1 MAGADITQFTRLDEL
16 MQTAAGR
23 TTRQSAKPL
32 EGDTGHIFMLGK
44 ITREQLVDTI
54 RLQLAGMGFVLGSF
68 QRHRLQA
75 IFQLYLGTESH
86 GLETDG
92 LRTYLVRG
100 LYGRALQRDLNSI
113 CMEARRTGI
122 DCRDRDVNRFV
133 YSKEVKEYH
142 PFRQYMEWLPEWD
155 GKDRVSDLARRVSS
169 EPLWVEGFHRWM
181 LALASQ
187 WMGSNRMHANSLAPI
202 LVSERQ
208 GCQKSTFCKSLMP
221 SSLVRYYTD
230 SVDLSASTQMEQKLG
245 LFGLINLDEFDRL
258 PDRKMALLKNWMQM
272 AGMNVRKA
280 HAKHFHPLPRLAS
293 FIGTTNQKNL
303 LSDPTGSRRF
313 LCVEVQSKINCE
325 GIEHDQIY
333 AQLKNE
339 LQKGERHWFTSA
351 EEEAIMRSNEA
362 FYKRPIEEDV
372 FHACFR
378 AACPG
383 DLNVHPLSAASIFQI
398 LKEKNP
404 AAMRSSTAS
413 NFGKV
418 LTALHIERKHTRYG
432 NLYQVVPLTLHTFHR
447 I

>member
-1 MAGADITQFTRLDEL
+1 MKTVLDFLGQLWFRFLKSNGPITIPH
-16 MQTAAGR
+16 QTEGK
-23 TTRQSAKPL
+23 AKRFSDNNSILQKSL
-32 EGDTGHIFMLGK
+32 ETF
-44 ITREQLVDTI
+44 
-54 RLQLAGMGFVLGSF
+54 LQEIIEFRFNLLSEE
-68 QRHRLQA
+68 
-75 IFQLYLGTESH
+75 TESRYKRS
-86 GLETDG
+86 EADRFYPVT
-92 LRTYLVRG
+92 
-100 LYGRALQRDLNSI
+100 QRDLNSI

-187 WMGSNRMHANSLAPI
+187 WMGSDRMHANSLAPI

-362 FYKRPIEEDV
+362 FYKSPIEEDV

-383 DLNVHPLSAASIFQI
+383 DLNVNAASETYVIEI
-398 LKEKNP
+398 IP
-404 AAMRSSTAS
+404 ST
-413 NFGKV
+413 
-418 LTALHIERKHTRYG
+418 
-432 NLYQVVPLTLHTFHR
+432 
-447 I
+447 

>member
-1 MAGADITQFTRLDEL
+1 MKTVLDFLGQLWFRFLKSNGPITIPH
-16 MQTAAGR
+16 QTEGK
-23 TTRQSAKPL
+23 AKRFSDNNSILQKSL
-32 EGDTGHIFMLGK
+32 ETF
-44 ITREQLVDTI
+44 
-54 RLQLAGMGFVLGSF
+54 LQEIIEFRFNLLSEE
-68 QRHRLQA
+68 
-75 IFQLYLGTESH
+75 TESRYKRS
-86 GLETDG
+86 EADRFYPVT
-92 LRTYLVRG
+92 
-100 LYGRALQRDLNSI
+100 QRDLNSI

-187 WMGSNRMHANSLAPI
+187 WMGSDRMHANSLAPI

-325 GIEHDQIY
+325 GIEHVQIY

-383 DLNVHPLSAASIFQI
+383 DLNVNAASETYVIEI
-398 LKEKNP
+398 IP
-404 AAMRSSTAS
+404 ST
-413 NFGKV
+413 
-418 LTALHIERKHTRYG
+418 
-432 NLYQVVPLTLHTFHR
+432 
-447 I
+447 

>member
-1 MAGADITQFTRLDEL
+1 MAGADITQFTRLDKL
-16 MQTAAGR
+16 MQAAAGR
-23 TTRQSAKPL
+23 TARQAAKPL

-44 ITREQLVDTI
+44 IACEQLVDAL

-142 PFRQYMEWLPEWD
+142 PFRQYMERLPEWD

-303 LSDPTGSRRF
+303 LSAPTGSRRF

-383 DLNVHPLSAASIFQI
+383 DLNVNAAVKPMSSKSSLALKSSLQLLICQHGDNRLSIRGQVRVRTREQGGDQMIHLFQ
-398 LKEKNP
+398 
-404 AAMRSSTAS
+404 
-413 NFGKV
+413 G
-418 LTALHIERKHTRYG
+418 
-432 NLYQVVPLTLHTFHR
+432 
-447 I
+447 

>member
-1 MAGADITQFTRLDEL
+1 MKTVLDFLGQLWLRFLKPDGSITVPHPNE
-16 MQTAAGR
+16 GK
-23 TTRQSAKPL
+23 AKRSSNSNSILQKSL
-32 EGDTGHIFMLGK
+32 ETF
-44 ITREQLVDTI
+44 
-54 RLQLAGMGFVLGSF
+54 LQERIEFRFNLLSEE
-68 QRHRLQA
+68 
-75 IFQLYLGTESH
+75 TEYRYKQ
-86 GLETDG
+86 LETD
-92 LRTYLVRG
+92 RFYPVT
-100 LYGRALQRDLNSI
+100 QRDLNSI

-303 LSDPTGSRRF
+303 LSAPTGSRRF
-313 LCVEVQSKINCE
+313 LCVEVKHDIDCTH
-325 GIEHDQIY
+325 IEHDQIF
-333 AQLKNE
+333 AQLKAELSAGRRNWFTKKEEGE
-339 LQKGERHWFTSA
+339 LQRHNEKFYRTSLV
-351 EEEAIMRSNEA
+351 EEVLASR
-362 FYKRPIEEDV
+362 
-372 FHACFR
+372 FR
-378 AACPG
+378 TPLAHEKSLDLTAA
-383 DLNVHPLSAASIFQI
+383 DIFSELQTA
-398 LKEKNP
+398 NP
-404 AAMRSSTAS
+404 AAMRGS
-413 NFGKV
+413 NPMRFGQV
-418 LTALHIERKHTRYG
+418 LLRAGLKRRHTEYG
-432 NLYQVVPLTLHTFHR
+432 NVYEVVRRLDVSAGKPMNRGIQGGLNELQEEK
-447 I
+447 

>member
-1 MAGADITQFTRLDEL
+1 M
-16 MQTAAGR
+16 
-23 TTRQSAKPL
+23 
-32 EGDTGHIFMLGK
+32 
-44 ITREQLVDTI
+44 
-54 RLQLAGMGFVLGSF
+54 
-68 QRHRLQA
+68 
-75 IFQLYLGTESH
+75 
-86 GLETDG
+86 
-92 LRTYLVRG
+92 
-100 LYGRALQRDLNSI
+100 
-113 CMEARRTGI
+113 GI
-122 DCRDRDVNRFV
+122 DCWDRDVNRFV
-133 YSKEVKEYH
+133 YSREVKEYH
-142 PFRQYMEWLPEWD
+142 PFRQYMERLPEWD
-155 GKDRVSDLARRVSS
+155 GNDRVSDLARRVSS

-187 WMGSNRMHANSLAPI
+187 WMGSDRMHANSLAPI

-221 SSLVRYYTD
+221 YSLVRYYTD

-280 HAKHFHPLPRLAS
+280 HAKHFRPLPRLAS

-313 LCVEVQSKINCE
+313 LCVEVQGKINCE

-333 AQLKNE
+333 AQLKDE
-339 LQKGERHWFTSA
+339 LQKGERHWFTSG

-362 FYKRPIEEDV
+362 FYKRPIEGDV

-404 AAMRSSTAS
+404 AEIGRAH
-413 NFGKV
+413 V
-418 LTALHIERKHTRYG
+418 
-432 NLYQVVPLTLHTFHR
+432 
-447 I
+447 

>member
-1 MAGADITQFTRLDEL
+1 MKTVLDFLGQLWLRFLKPDGSITVPHPNE
-16 MQTAAGR
+16 GK
-23 TTRQSAKPL
+23 AKRSSDSNSILQKSL
-32 EGDTGHIFMLGK
+32 ETF
-44 ITREQLVDTI
+44 
-54 RLQLAGMGFVLGSF
+54 LQERIEFRFNLLSEE
-68 QRHRLQA
+68 
-75 IFQLYLGTESH
+75 TEYRYKQ
-86 GLETDG
+86 LETD
-92 LRTYLVRG
+92 RFYPVT
-100 LYGRALQRDLNSI
+100 QRDLNSI

-187 WMGSNRMHANSLAPI
+187 WMGSDRMHANSLAPI

-303 LSDPTGSRRF
+303 LSAPTGSRRF

-372 FHACFR
+372 FHARFR

-383 DLNVHPLSAASIFQI
+383 DLNVNAAVKPMSSKSSLALKSSLQLLICQHGDNRLSIRGQVRVRTREQGGDQMIHLFQ
-398 LKEKNP
+398 
-404 AAMRSSTAS
+404 
-413 NFGKV
+413 G
-418 LTALHIERKHTRYG
+418 
-432 NLYQVVPLTLHTFHR
+432 
-447 I
+447 

>member
-1 MAGADITQFTRLDEL
+1 MKTVSDFLGQLWLRFLKPNGPITIPH
-16 MQTAAGR
+16 QTEGK
-23 TTRQSAKPL
+23 AKRFS
-32 EGDTGHIFMLGK
+32 DNNSI
-44 ITREQLVDTI
+44 
-54 RLQLAGMGFVLGSF
+54 LQKS
-68 QRHRLQA
+68 
-75 IFQLYLGTESH
+75 
-86 GLETDG
+86 LETFLQEIIEFRFNLLSEETEYRYKRSEAD
-92 LRTYLVRG
+92 RFYPVT
-100 LYGRALQRDLNSI
+100 QRDLNSI

-187 WMGSNRMHANSLAPI
+187 WMGSDRMHANSLAPI

-303 LSDPTGSRRF
+303 LSAPTGSRRF

-404 AAMRSSTAS
+404 AAMRGSTAS

>member
-1 MAGADITQFTRLDEL
+1 MKTVLDFLGQLWLRFLKPDGSITVPHPNE
-16 MQTAAGR
+16 GK
-23 TTRQSAKPL
+23 AKRSSNSNSILQKSL
-32 EGDTGHIFMLGK
+32 ETF
-44 ITREQLVDTI
+44 
-54 RLQLAGMGFVLGSF
+54 LQERIEFRFNLLSEE
-68 QRHRLQA
+68 
-75 IFQLYLGTESH
+75 TEYRYKQ
-86 GLETDG
+86 LETD
-92 LRTYLVRG
+92 RFYPVT
-100 LYGRALQRDLNSI
+100 QRDLNSI

-133 YSKEVKEYH
+133 YSKEYH

-303 LSDPTGSRRF
+303 LSAPTGSRRF

-383 DLNVHPLSAASIFQI
+383 DLNVNAAVKPMSSKSSLALKSSLQLLICQHGDNRLSIRGQVRVRTREQGGDQMIHLFQ
-398 LKEKNP
+398 
-404 AAMRSSTAS
+404 
-413 NFGKV
+413 G
-418 LTALHIERKHTRYG
+418 
-432 NLYQVVPLTLHTFHR
+432 
-447 I
+447 

>member
-1 MAGADITQFTRLDEL
+1 MKTVLDFLGQLWFRFLKSNGPITIPH
-16 MQTAAGR
+16 QTEGK
-23 TTRQSAKPL
+23 AKRFSDNNSILQKSL
-32 EGDTGHIFMLGK
+32 ETF
-44 ITREQLVDTI
+44 
-54 RLQLAGMGFVLGSF
+54 LQEIIEFRFNLLSEE
-68 QRHRLQA
+68 
-75 IFQLYLGTESH
+75 TESRYKRS
-86 GLETDG
+86 EADRFYPVT
-92 LRTYLVRG
+92 
-100 LYGRALQRDLNSI
+100 QRDLNSI

-155 GKDRVSDLARRVSS
+155 GKDRVSYLARRVSS

-187 WMGSNRMHANSLAPI
+187 WMGSDRMHANSLAPI

-280 HAKHFHPLPRLAS
+280 HAKHLHPLPRLAS

-383 DLNVHPLSAASIFQI
+383 DLNVNAASETYVIEI
-398 LKEKNP
+398 IP
-404 AAMRSSTAS
+404 ST
-413 NFGKV
+413 
-418 LTALHIERKHTRYG
+418 
-432 NLYQVVPLTLHTFHR
+432 
-447 I
+447 

>member
-1 MAGADITQFTRLDEL
+1 MKTVLDFLGQLWLRFLKPNGPITIPH
-16 MQTAAGR
+16 QTEGK
-23 TTRQSAKPL
+23 AKRFSDNNSL
-32 EGDTGHIFMLGK
+32 
-44 ITREQLVDTI
+44 
-54 RLQLAGMGFVLGSF
+54 LQKS
-68 QRHRLQA
+68 
-75 IFQLYLGTESH
+75 
-86 GLETDG
+86 LETFLQEIIEFRFNLLSEETEYRYKRSEAD
-92 LRTYLVRG
+92 RFYPVT
-100 LYGRALQRDLNSI
+100 QRDLNSI

-122 DCRDRDVNRFV
+122 DCWDRDVNRFV

-142 PFRQYMEWLPEWD
+142 PFRQYMERLPEWD

-187 WMGSNRMHANSLAPI
+187 WMGSDRMHANSLAPI

-333 AQLKNE
+333 AQLKDE
-339 LQKGERHWFTSA
+339 LQKGERHWFTSG
-351 EEEAIMRSNEA
+351 EEEAIM
-362 FYKRPIEEDV
+362 
-372 FHACFR
+372 
-378 AACPG
+378 
-383 DLNVHPLSAASIFQI
+383 
-398 LKEKNP
+398 
-404 AAMRSSTAS
+404 
-413 NFGKV
+413 
-418 LTALHIERKHTRYG
+418 
-432 NLYQVVPLTLHTFHR
+432 
-447 I
+447 

>member
-1 MAGADITQFTRLDEL
+1 MKTVLDFWGQL
-16 MQTAAGR
+16 WLR
-23 TTRQSAKPL
+23 FLKPDEPIRVPHPT
-32 EGDTGHIFMLGK
+32 EGKARRSSDNTPS
-44 ITREQLVDTI
+44 
-54 RLQLAGMGFVLGSF
+54 LQKS
-68 QRHRLQA
+68 
-75 IFQLYLGTESH
+75 
-86 GLETDG
+86 LETFLQERIEFRFNLLSEETEYRYKQPETD
-92 LRTYLVRG
+92 RFYPVT
-100 LYGRALQRDLNSI
+100 QRDLNSI
-113 CMEARRTGI
+113 CMEARRMGI
-122 DCRDRDVNRFV
+122 DCWDRDVNRFV
-133 YSKEVKEYH
+133 YSREVKEYH
-142 PFRQYMEWLPEWD
+142 PFRQYMERLPEWD
-155 GKDRVSDLARRVSS
+155 GNDRVSDLARRVSP

-181 LALASQ
+181 LALTSQ
-187 WMGSNRMHANSLAPI
+187 WMGSDRMHANSLAPI

-208 GCQKSTFCKSLMP
+208 GCLKSTFCKSLMP

-230 SVDLSASTQMEQKLG
+230 SVDLAASTQMEQKLG

-280 HAKHFHPLPRLAS
+280 HAKHFRPLPRLAS

-313 LCVEVQSKINCE
+313 LCVEVQGKINCE

-339 LQKGERHWFTSA
+339 LRKGERHWLTSG

-383 DLNVHPLSAASIFQI
+383 DLNVHTLSAASIFQT
-398 LKEKNP
+398 LKDKNP
-404 AAMRSSTAS
+404 AAMRGSTAS

>member
-1 MAGADITQFTRLDEL
+1 MKTVLDFLGQLWFRFLKSNGPITIPH
-16 MQTAAGR
+16 QTEGK
-23 TTRQSAKPL
+23 AKRFSDNNSILQKSL
-32 EGDTGHIFMLGK
+32 ETF
-44 ITREQLVDTI
+44 
-54 RLQLAGMGFVLGSF
+54 LQEIIEFRFNLLSEE
-68 QRHRLQA
+68 
-75 IFQLYLGTESH
+75 TESRYKRS
-86 GLETDG
+86 EADRFYPVT
-92 LRTYLVRG
+92 
-100 LYGRALQRDLNSI
+100 QRDLNSI

-187 WMGSNRMHANSLAPI
+187 WMGSDRMHANSLAPI

-303 LSDPTGSRRF
+303 LSDPTGSHRF

-383 DLNVHPLSAASIFQI
+383 DLNVNAASETYVIEI
-398 LKEKNP
+398 IP
-404 AAMRSSTAS
+404 ST
-413 NFGKV
+413 
-418 LTALHIERKHTRYG
+418 
-432 NLYQVVPLTLHTFHR
+432 
-447 I
+447 

>member
-1 MAGADITQFTRLDEL
+1 MAGADITQFTRLDKL
-16 MQTAAGR
+16 MQAAAGR
-23 TTRQSAKPL
+23 TARQAAKPL

-113 CMEARRTGI
+113 YMEARRTGI

-303 LSDPTGSRRF
+303 LSAPTGSRRF

-383 DLNVHPLSAASIFQI
+383 DLNVNAAVKPMSSKSSLALKSSLQLLICQHGDNRLSIRGQVRVRTREQGGDQMIHLFQ
-398 LKEKNP
+398 
-404 AAMRSSTAS
+404 
-413 NFGKV
+413 G
-418 LTALHIERKHTRYG
+418 
-432 NLYQVVPLTLHTFHR
+432 
-447 I
+447 

>member
-1 MAGADITQFTRLDEL
+1 MKTVLDFLGQLWFRFLKSNGPITIPH
-16 MQTAAGR
+16 QTEGK
-23 TTRQSAKPL
+23 AKRFSDNNSILQKSL
-32 EGDTGHIFMLGK
+32 ETF
-44 ITREQLVDTI
+44 
-54 RLQLAGMGFVLGSF
+54 LQEIIEFRFNLLSEE
-68 QRHRLQA
+68 
-75 IFQLYLGTESH
+75 TESRYKRS
-86 GLETDG
+86 EADRFYPVT
-92 LRTYLVRG
+92 
-100 LYGRALQRDLNSI
+100 QRDLNSI

-133 YSKEVKEYH
+133 YSTEVKEYH

-187 WMGSNRMHANSLAPI
+187 WMGSDRMHANSLAPI

-383 DLNVHPLSAASIFQI
+383 DLNVNAASETYVIEI
-398 LKEKNP
+398 IP
-404 AAMRSSTAS
+404 ST
-413 NFGKV
+413 
-418 LTALHIERKHTRYG
+418 
-432 NLYQVVPLTLHTFHR
+432 
-447 I
+447 

>member
-1 MAGADITQFTRLDEL
+1 
-16 MQTAAGR
+16 
-23 TTRQSAKPL
+23 
-32 EGDTGHIFMLGK
+32 
-44 ITREQLVDTI
+44 
-54 RLQLAGMGFVLGSF
+54 
-68 QRHRLQA
+68 
-75 IFQLYLGTESH
+75 
-86 GLETDG
+86 
-92 LRTYLVRG
+92 
-100 LYGRALQRDLNSI
+100 
-113 CMEARRTGI
+113 
-122 DCRDRDVNRFV
+122 
-133 YSKEVKEYH
+133 
-142 PFRQYMEWLPEWD
+142 
-155 GKDRVSDLARRVSS
+155 
-169 EPLWVEGFHRWM
+169 
-181 LALASQ
+181 
-187 WMGSNRMHANSLAPI
+187 
-202 LVSERQ
+202 
-208 GCQKSTFCKSLMP
+208 
-221 SSLVRYYTD
+221 
-230 SVDLSASTQMEQKLG
+230 
-245 LFGLINLDEFDRL
+245 
-258 PDRKMALLKNWMQM
+258 MALLKNWMQM

>member
-1 MAGADITQFTRLDEL
+1 MKTVLDFLGQLWFRFLKSNGPITIPH
-16 MQTAAGR
+16 QTEGK
-23 TTRQSAKPL
+23 AKRFSDNNSILQKSL
-32 EGDTGHIFMLGK
+32 ETF
-44 ITREQLVDTI
+44 
-54 RLQLAGMGFVLGSF
+54 LQEIIEFRFNLLSEE
-68 QRHRLQA
+68 
-75 IFQLYLGTESH
+75 TESRYKRS
-86 GLETDG
+86 EADRFYPVT
-92 LRTYLVRG
+92 
-100 LYGRALQRDLNSI
+100 QRDLNSI

-187 WMGSNRMHANSLAPI
+187 WMGSDRMHANSLAPI

-339 LQKGERHWFTSA
+339 LQKGERHWFTFA

-383 DLNVHPLSAASIFQI
+383 DLNVNAASETYVIEI
-398 LKEKNP
+398 IP
-404 AAMRSSTAS
+404 ST
-413 NFGKV
+413 
-418 LTALHIERKHTRYG
+418 
-432 NLYQVVPLTLHTFHR
+432 
-447 I
+447 